1 MLCICMCVVGAVG
14 WGGVGWG
21 GVGQSIPCVSAGRL
35 DLYSS
40 SFCETGLPLNKLL
53 FNFTAISVCL

>member
-1 MLCICMCVVGAVG
+1 MCVVGAVG
-14 WGGVGWG
+14 WV
-21 GVGQSIPCVSAGRL
+21 GVGQSIYPVCQGGACCVSQGGRL